1 MYINGRKITLDELKE
16 LADKLVGSLI
26 DDIYKSI
33 HEDGI
38 DLACPGT
45 KYKQRQ
51 ILKKMIQHYVE
62 IEEYEKCA
70 YLRDLIEY

>member
-1 MYINGRKITLDELKE
+1 MYINGRKITLDELQG

-26 DDIYKSI
+26 DDIYTTIKK
-33 HEDGI
+33 DGI
-38 DLACPGT
+38 ELACPGT

-51 ILKKMIQHYVE
+51 ILKKMIEHYIN

-70 YLRDLIEY
+70 YLRDLIEF